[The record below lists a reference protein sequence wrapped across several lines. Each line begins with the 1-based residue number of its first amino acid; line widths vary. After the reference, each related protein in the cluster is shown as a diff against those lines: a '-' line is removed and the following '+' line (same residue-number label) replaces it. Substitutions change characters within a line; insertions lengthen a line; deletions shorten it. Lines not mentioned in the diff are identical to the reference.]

1 MRYFQYLLFN
11 SNFNDLFYYKFN
23 NSKRIIISTLNPHS
37 FVVAERDNAFKKALL
52 NADFLLVDGVG
63 IKIILLIQFKIV
75 KLFNGP
81 YLHSQ
86 IISNFR
92 KIKLKVFYM
101 GSSEHVLNRIVDKL
115 KIEAPLWDVET
126 YSPPFTSVFSKDQN
140 DIIINNVNKFK
151 PDILFIGMTA
161 PKQEKWV
168 DINKNNLDAN
178 YIISIGAVFDFY
190 SDVKKSA
197 PKLIVNLNLI
207 WAYRLL
213 TDFKH
218 VWRRTFIS
226 FPLFLYLNVVKS
238 IKITR

>member
-1 MRYFQYLLFN
+1 LLTSCSKEPQNSGSLELTIDGKKIFQE
-11 SNFNDLFYYKFN
+11 KVMP
-23 NSKRIIISTLNPHS
+23 KEKISEKHDVN
-37 FVVAERDNAFKKALL
+37 K
-52 NADFLLVDGVG
+52 
-63 IKIILLIQFKIV
+63 LI
-75 KLFNGP
+75 
-81 YLHSQ
+81 
-86 IISNFR
+86 
-92 KIKLKVFYM
+92 
-101 GSSEHVLNRIVDKL
+101 
-115 KIEAPLWDVET
+115 IEAPLWVVET
-126 YSPPFTSVFSKDQN
+126 YSPPFTNAFSKDQN
-140 DIIINNVNKFK
+140 DIIINNINKFK

-168 DINKNNLDAN
+168 DINKNNLDAK

-226 FPLFLYLNVVKS
+226 FPLFLYLNVIKS
-238 IKITR
+238 IKIIR